1 MAPLF
6 LALRD
11 PNALDQRNTCYS
23 NMAAAAPGPIASKAL
38 TSYQTDLKHRLLEF
52 LMRRYSFLIIAL
64 LVFAAMT
71 GIVAFRVLMGAGQ
84 DEAARQR
91 AVSPVAAYTV
101 ARYEFADIVE
111 ALGTARSK
119 ESVTVSAR
127 VSDTISVINFES
139 GQLVEAGDILI
150 ELTDTEEAAGLREAR
165 TTLREANRDLTRV
178 NDLIARGV
186 VPQQRQD
193 EARAAVDRAQARVA
207 SIEAQLA
214 DRIVRAP
221 FSGVVGL
228 REVSPGELIRP
239 GDPITTLDDISA
251 IRLDFT
257 VPERFLA
264 TIRPGMVIE
273 ATTNAY
279 PDQVFVGTIA
289 QIDSRVDPI
298 ARAVIVRAEI
308 DNPDGRIL
316 PGQLMVVEV
325 RRDIR
330 NSPAVPGSAVTRYLE
345 DSFVYVIEETNG
357 TAIVRRRD
365 VQLGLRS
372 GDVVE
377 ITAGLEAGE
386 ILVAEGVHRVRDGMP
401 VEITARREYGSGGGG
416 SASPAAVSR
425 P

>member
-1 MAPLF
+1 
-6 LALRD
+6 
-11 PNALDQRNTCYS
+11 
-23 NMAAAAPGPIASKAL
+23 
-38 TSYQTDLKHRLLEF
+38 
-52 LMRRYSFLIIAL
+52 MRRYSFLIAAL
-64 LVFAAMT
+64 VAFALMT
-71 GIVAFRVLMGAGQ
+71 GIVAFRVLTDGGPDQGRM
-84 DEAARQR
+84 QR
-91 AVSPVAAYTV
+91 PMVPVAAYSV
-101 ARYEFADIVE
+101 AQFEFADIVE
-111 ALGTARSK
+111 ALGTARSR
-119 ESVTVSAR
+119 ESVIVSAR
-127 VSDTISVINFES
+127 VSDTISVINFDS
-139 GQLVEAGDILI
+139 GQQVSAGDILI

-228 REVSPGELIRP
+228 REVSLGELIRP

-279 PDQVFVGTIA
+279 PDQIFLGTIS

-330 NSPAVPGSAVTRYLE
+330 NSPAVPGSAVTRYL
-345 DSFVYVIEETNG
+345 DASFVYVLEENG
-357 TAIVRRRD
+357 ETATVRQRT
-365 VQLGLRS
+365 VELGLRD

-377 ITAGLEAGE
+377 VTSGLVPGDL
-386 ILVAEGVHRVRDGMP
+386 IIAEGVHRVREGMP
-401 VEITARREYGSGGGG
+401 VSIATRREYGSGGGG
-416 SASPAAVSR
+416 SASPAAVTQ

>member
-1 MAPLF
+1 MW
-6 LALRD
+6 D
-11 PNALDQRNTCYS
+11 
-23 NMAAAAPGPIASKAL
+23 
-38 TSYQTDLKHRLLEF
+38 EF
-52 LMRRYSFLIIAL
+52 LRVMEFWMRRYAFLIVAL
-64 LVFAAMT
+64 LVFAGMA
-71 GIVAFRVLMGAGQ
+71 GIVTVRVLSGTGQ
-84 DEAARQR
+84 DQGQMRR
-91 AVSPVAAYTV
+91 PAVPVAAYET
-101 ARYEFADIVE
+101 ARFEFADIVE
-111 ALGTARSK
+111 ALGTARSR
-119 ESVTVSAR
+119 ESVIVSAR
-127 VSDTISVINFES
+127 VSDTISQINFDS
-139 GQLVEAGDILI
+139 GQQVEAGDILI
-150 ELTDTEEAAGLREAR
+150 ELTDTEEAAGLSEAR

-193 EARAAVDRAQARVA
+193 EARAAVERAQARVA

-279 PDQVFVGTIA
+279 PDQVFLGTIA
-289 QIDSRVDPI
+289 QVDSRVDPI
-298 ARAVIVRAEI
+298 SRVVIVRAEI
-308 DNPDGRIL
+308 DNPEGRIL

-325 RRDIR
+325 RRDVR
-330 NSPAVPGSAVTRYLE
+330 SRPAVPGSSVTRYLE
-345 DSFVYVIEETNG
+345 ESFVYVLETRDG
-357 TAIVRRRD
+357 TTTAHRRD
-365 VQLGLRS
+365 VELGLRT
-372 GDVVE
+372 GNLVE

-386 ILVAEGVHRVRDGMP
+386 LIIAEGVHRVRDGMT
-401 VEITARREYGSGGGG
+401 VEITERRTYGPGSGLAD
-416 SASPAAVSR
+416 SNTMVTQP
-425 P
+425 

>member
-1 MAPLF
+1 
-6 LALRD
+6 
-11 PNALDQRNTCYS
+11 
-23 NMAAAAPGPIASKAL
+23 
-38 TSYQTDLKHRLLEF
+38 
-52 LMRRYSFLIIAL
+52 MRRYAFLIVAL
-64 LVFAAMT
+64 LVFAGMA
-71 GIVAFRVLMGAGQ
+71 GIVTVRILSGSDQ
-84 DEAARQR
+84 DQGRMQR
-91 AVSPVAAYTV
+91 PAVPVAAYET
-101 ARYEFADIVE
+101 ARFEFADIVE
-111 ALGTARSK
+111 ALGTARSR
-119 ESVTVSAR
+119 ESVIVSAR
-127 VSDTISVINFES
+127 VSDTISQINFDS
-139 GQLVEAGDILI
+139 GQEVEAGDILI
-150 ELTDTEEAAGLREAR
+150 ELTDTEEAAGLSEAR
-165 TTLREANRDLTRV
+165 TTLREASRDLTRV

-193 EARAAVDRAQARVA
+193 EARAAVERAQARVA

-279 PDQVFVGTIA
+279 PDQVFLGTIA
-289 QIDSRVDPI
+289 QVDSRVDPI
-298 ARAVIVRAEI
+298 SRAVIVRAEI
-308 DNPDGRIL
+308 DNPEGRLL

-325 RRDIR
+325 RRDVR
-330 NSPAVPGSAVTRYLE
+330 SRPAVPGSAVTRYLE
-345 DSFVYVIEETNG
+345 ESFVYVLETQDG
-357 TAIVRRRD
+357 TTTAHRRD
-365 VQLGLRS
+365 VELGLRT
-372 GDVVE
+372 GNLVE

-386 ILVAEGVHRVRDGMP
+386 LIIAEGVHRVRDGMA
-401 VEITARREYGSGGGG
+401 VEITERRTYGPGSGL
-416 SASPAAVSR
+416 PDDTTMVTQ